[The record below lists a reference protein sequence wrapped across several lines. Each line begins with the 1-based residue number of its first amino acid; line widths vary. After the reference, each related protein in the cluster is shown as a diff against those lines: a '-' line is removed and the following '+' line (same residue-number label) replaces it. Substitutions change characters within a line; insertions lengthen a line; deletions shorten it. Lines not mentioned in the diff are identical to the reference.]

1 MMKDFDEIFTNYDQ
15 VLAAVDLVINKDV
28 EPITDDEVEE
38 YLSLPSTTTD
48 EEVEMLFLIDSDGR
62 GESQF

>member
-15 VLAAVDLVINKDV
+15 VLAAVDLVIN
-28 EPITDDEVEE
+28 EE
-38 YLSLPSTTTD
+38 TELMTE

-62 GESQF
+62 GEGQF